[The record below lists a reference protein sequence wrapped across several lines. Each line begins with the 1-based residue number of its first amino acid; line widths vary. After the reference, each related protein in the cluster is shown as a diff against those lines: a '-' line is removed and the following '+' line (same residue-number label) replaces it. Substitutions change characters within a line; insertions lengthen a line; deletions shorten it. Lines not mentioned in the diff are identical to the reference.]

1 MRKLI
6 LFLLVLLPALS
17 FAQKGNYVGLS
28 ASNGST
34 GIWFEDSF
42 NEIGV
47 DFENRF
53 TKFSGIGIGMSC
65 IRFNNDTYHATMD
78 YVRMPI
84 YYKLHTK
91 LINVSPIFM
100 MDFLRQRT
108 FSPTVNWY
116 DFNNYYPDFAVYYPN
131 FIVRFGIALS
141 KDFSLTDKL
150 YLETK
155 AQASYAT
162 EFDEIF
168 SIGLALRYKVK

>member
-1 MRKLI
+1 MRK
-6 LFLLVLLPALS
+6 FVLLLIVLFPVIA
-17 FAQKGNYVGLS
+17 FAQKGHYVGLS

-34 GIWFEDSF
+34 GIWFDDSF
-42 NEIGV
+42 NEIGI

-53 TKFSGIGIGMSC
+53 TDLSGVGVGMSLV
-65 IRFNNDTYHATMD
+65 RLNNDYYYATMD

-108 FSPTVNWY
+108 FAP
-116 DFNNYYPDFAVYYPN
+116 AVSFSDYSAYYPN
-131 FIVRFGIALS
+131 FFVGFGLAVS

-150 YLETK
+150 FLETK
-155 AQASYAT
+155 AQASIAPNVYELFT
-162 EFDEIF
+162 
-168 SIGLALRYKVK
+168 IGLALKYKVK